1 MSAPTCP
8 TCGRTQEQHAY
19 QREFGLPS
27 PCRDAFH
34 SPMTDKSEPAPSRS
48 IARRLAA
55 QKGEPVPEFTQQA
68 PGQSAKSRQ
77 ESRQSVGTAEEALR
91 EAHQQIGLLLKAF
104 RDGHRDAMETVF
116 LHAAIDAAVAAARRE
131 GHAQNCVCGTQFTS
145 YFQEATRSVLDP
157 RCLAFWEGKS

>member
-55 QKGEPVPEFTQQA
+55 QKGEPVPEFAQQA
-68 PGQSAKSRQ
+68 PSQSAGDSI
-77 ESRQSVGTAEEALR
+77 EV
-91 EAHQQIGLLLKAF
+91 LLQDLYIF
-104 RDGHRDAMETVF
+104 IDNRDAA
-116 LHAAIDAAVAAARRE
+116 AAISALE
-131 GHAQNCVCGTQFTS
+131 
-145 YFQEATRSVLDP
+145 EP
-157 RCLAFWEGKS
+157 KP

>member
-34 SPMTDKSEPAPSRS
+34 SQPAPSRS

-68 PGQSAKSRQ
+68 PSQSA
-77 ESRQSVGTAEEALR
+77 EDALTA
-91 EAHQQIGLLLKAF
+91 
-104 RDGHRDAMETVF
+104 VYV
-116 LHAAIDAAVAAARRE
+116 AIDGAVAAARRE
-131 GHAQNCVCGTQFTS
+131 GEEAGRREECRDCERYMAALHYLCHQEPTRMLRVNLMTVVGAPNCAGIQMTTELGTRDTLIGCI
-145 YFQEATRSVLDP
+145 AKR
-157 RCLAFWEGKS
+157 EGKS